1 MTHKV
6 SYRVDVL
13 RRGAKFS
20 ELRWLKDSAPDVLV
34 DATGSI
40 MGSFGGDFLQNPDI
54 EYLSDELQPV
64 LELDGK
70 EYPLGVYRVTT
81 YTDTVGAQG
90 HFIRLDAYDRSWMM
104 QTIKTEGILHLA
116 AGTNYLTA
124 VQQLM
129 TQAGVGLVIAT
140 PTNETLQTDR
150 EDWQEGTDYLTI
162 CNQLLGEINYKPVWF
177 DGSGIGH
184 LEPKATPNAAN
195 IRWRYSSTDIRL
207 LSPVSRDMSQEQD
220 IFDAPNVFVAICSN
234 PDLATPLV
242 ARAENNSPSSSIS
255 IFKRGQRITQVVK
268 VDNIASQEA
277 LQAYVDDLCFQSQL
291 GTRTITFY
299 GLPEGGHGVGDV
311 LSIDAPEFGG
321 IYEETGWRLRL
332 SPGELMTHTAKR
344 TVIA

>member
-13 RRGAKFS
+13 RHGAKFS

-40 MGSFGGDFLQNPDI
+40 MGSLGGTFLHNHDI

-64 LELDGK
+64 LELDGQ
-70 EYPLGVYRVTT
+70 EYPLGVYRITT

-90 HFIRLDAYDRSWMM
+90 NFIRLDAYDRSWMM

-129 TQAGVGLVIAT
+129 TQAGIGLVIAT

-184 LEPKATPNAAN
+184 L
-195 IRWRYSSTDIRL
+195 
-207 LSPVSRDMSQEQD
+207 
-220 IFDAPNVFVAICSN
+220 
-234 PDLATPLV
+234 
-242 ARAENNSPSSSIS
+242 
-255 IFKRGQRITQVVK
+255 
-268 VDNIASQEA
+268 
-277 LQAYVDDLCFQSQL
+277 
-291 GTRTITFY
+291 
-299 GLPEGGHGVGDV
+299 
-311 LSIDAPEFGG
+311 
-321 IYEETGWRLRL
+321 
-332 SPGELMTHTAKR
+332 
-344 TVIA
+344 